1 MEQYRAE
8 ELSLLFE
15 GVAEIFAE
23 KKDELCEMDAK
34 MGDGDLGLTMDK
46 GYGALP
52 GILKEN
58 TEAGDV
64 GKTLMKGGMKLAST
78 VPSTMGTL
86 MGSGIMSGGKQLVGR
101 SSLDGEGL
109 GLFLTGFAEGIIK
122 RGKCAEG
129 DRTVLDAIAPA
140 ARAAAAE
147 TSLPAASAAAL
158 KAAEEGVEATKAMLP
173 KFGKA
178 AVHIAK
184 AEGRADQ
191 GATAGMLM
199 IRGMNNYIQS
209 K

>member
-1 MEQYRAE
+1 MEQIEYTQLPE
-8 ELSLLFE
+8 LFE
-15 GVAEIFAE
+15 SVAQVMTENAE
-23 KKDELCEMDAK
+23 MLCEMDAV
-34 MGDGDLGLTMDK
+34 MGDGDLGLTMKK
-46 GYGALP
+46 GFCALP
-52 GILKEN
+52 DLIRAVE
-58 TEAGDV
+58 EPDAG
-64 GKTLMKGGMKLAST
+64 KRLMKAGMKMTSV

-158 KAAEEGVEATKAMLP
+158 KAAEEGVECLLICLILA
-173 KFGKA
+173 
-178 AVHIAK
+178 
-184 AEGRADQ
+184 
-191 GATAGMLM
+191 
-199 IRGMNNYIQS
+199 S
-209 K
+209 